1 VVSHAVSRQRM
12 AMSYIP
18 EQGDIIWLS
27 FDPSSGKEI
36 IKRRPAYVVSR
47 KLFNE
52 HTGLA
57 LVAPISSTIRGIK
70 LEVVLSEGLNTQG
83 AILIH
88 QLKSL
93 NFVERE
99 AEFIERTAP
108 DIINQV
114 KTLIKAITD

>member
-1 VVSHAVSRQRM
+1 M
-12 AMSYIP
+12 MNYIP
-18 EQGDIIWLS
+18 EQGDIIWLN

-36 IKRRPAYVVSR
+36 MKRRPAYVVSR

-70 LEVVLSEGLNTQG
+70 LEVVLNEGSNTQG

-93 NFVERE
+93 DFLEHDV
-99 AEFIERTAP
+99 EFIEHTTP
-108 DIINQV
+108 SIIKQV
-114 KTLIKAITD
+114 KALIRVIID

>member
-1 VVSHAVSRQRM
+1 MV
-12 AMSYIP
+12 YIP

-36 IKRRPAYVVSR
+36 IKRRPAYVISR

-57 LVAPISSTIRGIK
+57 LVAPISSTVRGIK
-70 LEVVLSEGLNTQG
+70 LEVVLDDNLNTQG

-88 QLKSL
+88 QVKSL
-93 NFVERE
+93 DFIERE
-99 AEFIERTAP
+99 ANFIEHVSQAT
-108 DIINQV
+108 IEQV
-114 KTLIKAITD
+114 KALLKVIMD

>member
-1 VVSHAVSRQRM
+1 M
-12 AMSYIP
+12 FIP

-36 IKRRPAYVVSR
+36 IKRRPAYVISR

-70 LEVVLSEGLNTQG
+70 LEVVLDDGLNTQG

-88 QLKSL
+88 QVKSL
-93 NFVERE
+93 DFIERE
-99 AEFIERTAP
+99 ANFIEHVSQAT
-108 DIINQV
+108 IEQV
-114 KTLIKAITD
+114 KALLKVIMD

>member
-1 VVSHAVSRQRM
+1 M
-12 AMSYIP
+12 NYIP

-27 FDPSSGKEI
+27 FDPSSGKEM

-70 LEVVLSEGLNTQG
+70 LEVVLPNTLNTQG

-93 NFVERE
+93 DFAERD
-99 AEFIERTAP
+99 AKFIEHSTP
-108 DIINQV
+108 DIIQQV
-114 KTLIKAITD
+114 KLVIKVITD

>member
-1 VVSHAVSRQRM
+1 M
-12 AMSYIP
+12 
-18 EQGDIIWLS
+18 
-27 FDPSSGKEI
+27 
-36 IKRRPAYVVSR
+36 KRRPAYVISR

-70 LEVVLSEGLNTQG
+70 LEVVLNESVNTQG

-93 NFVERE
+93 DFLERDV
-99 AEFIERTAP
+99 EFIEHTTP
-108 DIINQV
+108 SIIKQA
-114 KTLIKAITD
+114 KALIKVITD

>member
-1 VVSHAVSRQRM
+1 M
-12 AMSYIP
+12 GYIP

-36 IKRRPAYVVSR
+36 IKRRPAYVISR

-57 LVAPISSTIRGIK
+57 LVAPISSTVRGIK
-70 LEVVLSEGLNTQG
+70 LEVVLDDSLNTQG

-88 QLKSL
+88 QVKSL
-93 NFVERE
+93 DFVERE
-99 AEFIERTAP
+99 AEFIECTSQATI
-108 DIINQV
+108 DKV
-114 KTLIKAITD
+114 KTLIKVIVD